1 MQKQKKRVPYRGIQV
16 KLSKREMEVLEILK
30 EPVDSLKQVG
40 LRLGVSE
47 YTVGMF
53 LHHIRQKYKMARQFV
68 NTIDSLRAKYPMIA
82 YYLRMKA
89 PVPEK
94 KVKAE

>member
-1 MQKQKKRVPYRGIQV
+1 MEKAKKRVPYKAIQV
-16 KLSKREMEVLEILK
+16 KLSKREMEILEILK
-30 EPVDSLKQVG
+30 EPVDSLKHVA
-40 LRLGVSE
+40 LRLGITE
-47 YTVGMF
+47 YTVGMH
-53 LHHIRQKYKMARQFV
+53 LHHIRRKYRMARQFV